1 MNKIKEERAKA
12 FLNFLETSGFTKEN
26 KGVLDEYM
34 RNRNIAFFHIKASF
48 ISLVED
54 EGWSTRKFADI
65 TYSLTKNKEL
75 YTKKKY
81 KEYGAKYLQMNK
93 ADVLEERARY
103 EPETR
108 KLIKEKYEGGIKEL
122 RASEENKYSP
132 EEQELLRY
140 IANNGGLV

>member
-1 MNKIKEERAKA
+1 MNKIKEERARA

-26 KGVLDEYM
+26 KGVLDGYM

-81 KEYGAKYLQMNK
+81 KEYGTKYLQMNK

-132 EEQELLRY
+132 EEQELLSY